1 MDKNIKNG
9 KKIVH
14 VEQYSIFTTIPEW
27 ANFFSS
33 FELHPH
39 FFFFFWLTTSFLNET
54 KLTKVFFFKKARAF
68 FLTVKH
74 ELKLTKSQKIKHN
87 GTKGTVRRAISKR

>member
-1 MDKNIKNG
+1 MDKNIKNE

-14 VEQYSIFTTIPEW
+14 GEQYSIFTTIPEW

-39 FFFFFWLTTSFLNET
+39 FCFFFWLTTSFLNET
-54 KLTKVFFFKKARAF
+54 KLTKVFFSKKRVRF
-68 FLTVKH
+68 F
-74 ELKLTKSQKIKHN
+74 
-87 GTKGTVRRAISKR
+87 